1 MSNQRFYLC
10 IDTSAGN
17 LKTTSFVEVIES
29 VFYEFI
35 NDLKKGG
42 FDVQFSDEGFIAAG
56 LFYQRVF
63 LSESPYY
70 LRQKTLGYI
79 GKPLEGG
86 DADGS

>member
-10 IDTSAGN
+10 VDTSAGN

-42 FDVQFSDEGFIAAG
+42 FDVQFTDEGFTISG
-56 LFYQRVF
+56 FFYQSVY

-79 GKPLEGG
+79 RKPLEGG
-86 DADGS
+86 DSDGS